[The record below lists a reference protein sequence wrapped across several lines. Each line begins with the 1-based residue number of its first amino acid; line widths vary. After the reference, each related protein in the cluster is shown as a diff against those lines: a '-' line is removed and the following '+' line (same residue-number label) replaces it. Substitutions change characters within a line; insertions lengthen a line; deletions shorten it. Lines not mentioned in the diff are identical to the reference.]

1 MSPGRTMISLV
12 SAEGRSSAN
21 IFNDLNCQPDPK
33 VHFDQQRVFPTL
45 SNLIVERDDGRFQ
58 ICLPCDAPGKFQRR
72 AFAEAPAGEV
82 RHART
87 S

>member
-1 MSPGRTMISLV
+1 MILLAPRAGLPRV
-12 SAEGRSSAN
+12 KN
-21 IFNDLNCQPDPK
+21 FNDLNCQTSAK